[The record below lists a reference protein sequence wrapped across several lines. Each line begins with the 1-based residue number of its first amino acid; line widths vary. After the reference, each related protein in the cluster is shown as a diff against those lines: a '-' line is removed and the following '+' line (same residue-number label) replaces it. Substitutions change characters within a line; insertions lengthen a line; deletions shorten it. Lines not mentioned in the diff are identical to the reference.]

1 MPLKKSSLSK
11 LSFNKF
17 DVHSFIISNIR
28 PLRGA
33 GVKWST
39 PKIMYFI
46 SSLILLRFFHSD
58 LPVVLMILREK
69 KGQKESQKGPEKKV
83 NKCDKLGLTAWGDF
97 KEIFCDIYLELPL
110 FNTTKPYER

>member
-33 GVKWST
+33 GGKWST

-83 NKCDKLGLTAWGDF
+83 NKCGKLGLTALGR
-97 KEIFCDIYLELPL
+97 L
-110 FNTTKPYER
+110 